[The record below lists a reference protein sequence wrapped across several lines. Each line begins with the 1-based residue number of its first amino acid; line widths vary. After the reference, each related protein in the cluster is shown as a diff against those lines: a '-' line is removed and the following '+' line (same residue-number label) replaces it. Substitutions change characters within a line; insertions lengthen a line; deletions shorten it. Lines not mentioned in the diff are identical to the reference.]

1 MTNGELPQ
9 PPRRLSD
16 LQQDP
21 DDARA
26 VDDPRAAAGQT
37 AARRRSSTGNLEAK
51 GASEA
56 LRALRGPGA
65 AAVDDVAGRNGARAG
80 AKSDADVVADTVLEV
95 AAAPPDDDDN
105 EESVA
110 VRRPLPPL
118 SDAKRAALER
128 SLRRPKDVERAG
140 AEGAINDLICSDLKA
155 QFGRDTAEAMADYV
169 TEDHDLLGLTAKR
182 DTPLKVLGT
191 QTFEFPAELFGRVS
205 GDLFALDAC
214 AGAVGGGVRAAA
226 LGRLS
231 KLAFQPQQ
239 VWASLEADLAAEL
252 GEAPARRGAARR
264 DRGQAAEARGR
275 QAGRAAQEEKEEGD
289 DGAAPMRGAPGP
301 ADKTRGVDQPHK
313 YNCM

>member
-252 GEAPARRGAARR
+252 GEAPAPAAAPHAATAAKPLKRAGAKP
-264 DRGQAAEARGR
+264 
-275 QAGRAAQEEKEEGD
+275 AAQPKKKKKK
-289 DGAAPMRGAPGP
+289 ATTA
-301 ADKTRGVDQPHK
+301 QPL
-313 YNCM
+313 